1 MPRALTVVALAA
13 AFAAGTWI
21 AGWLAVPVLG
31 LAFGALV
38 VRGRPGLVLLAG
50 LAGTLGWGALLGG
63 AALVSPVS
71 RLAERLGGVVGQ
83 PSWLVVAVTLV
94 FPALLAASAAGLGSS
109 LRSTVAGDGRTGR
122 GGAARTVD

>member
-1 MPRALTVVALAA
+1 MPRASMVVVLAA

-71 RLAERLGGVVGQ
+71 RLAARLGGVVGQ
-83 PSWLVVAVTLV
+83 PPWLLVAVTLV

-109 LRSTVAGDGRTGR
+109 LRTIVVGRDRVER
-122 GGAARTVD
+122 GGGARTVD